1 MNWTK
6 YAIELAIRLGTAL
19 GERVAAA
26 IGEPKQEA
34 PDVDANAIGN
44 AMSSGAA
51 RNRSSEATERTMD
64 ERIRELRTRIV
75 TIAKSQEGKSD
86 PDVYWREVLP
96 QGDSPPYPKS
106 WCGAGYMWCL
116 HQAHTGLKVLNW
128 KRGFGITS
136 AFQVAKLP
144 FPTTRDPKPGDMA
157 YFTKNQHHAV
167 VEEVAGGMVR
177 LINFNGSGGEVT
189 RTQASYTQAT
199 CYYSIG
205 PALAAVAG
213 KTEDSFTGDVQW

>member
-6 YAIELAIRLGTAL
+6 YAIELAIRIGTAL
-19 GERVAAA
+19 GERVAVA
-26 IGEPKQEA
+26 IGAPKEEV
-34 PDVDANAIGN
+34 PDLDVTAVATD
-44 AMSSGAA
+44 MSSGAA
-51 RNRSSEATERTMD
+51 RNRSSKATERTMD
-64 ERIRELRTRIV
+64 ERIRELRTQIV
-75 TIAKSQEGKSD
+75 TIARSQEGKSD

-96 QGDSPPYPKS
+96 HPDKPPYPKS

-116 HQAHTGLKVLNW
+116 HQAHDGLKVLKW

-167 VEEVAGGMVR
+167 VEETAGGLVR
-177 LINFNGSGGEVT
+177 LVNFNGNGGKVT
-189 RTQASYTQAT
+189 RNQVSFQAPAA
-199 CYYSIG
+199 YYSIG
-205 PALAAVAG
+205 PVLAAVAG
-213 KTEDSFTGDVQW
+213 RSIPDSDDLRA